1 MTLTPAPDT
10 NSVFLTGILEANPT
24 HREMP
29 GGLPVAN
36 VKLISQSRFLS
47 TGKVRNVT
55 SVSLAFYGPATDW
68 AKPLRANDRVYIQ
81 GELVVRPTSQDGN
94 RTTTEV
100 VVRALFPLSYSANA
114 DDPDSW

>member
-1 MTLTPAPDT
+1 MTPQPGDT
-10 NSVFLTGILEANPT
+10 NSIFLTGFLEANPT

-47 TGKVRNVT
+47 TDKVR
-55 SVSLAFYGPATDW
+55 SVNSFTLAFYGPATDW

-81 GELVVRPTSQDGN
+81 GELVHRATSQTAN
-94 RTTTEV
+94 RTTYEV
-100 VVRALFPLSYSANA
+100 VVRTLFPLSPSASV
-114 DDPDSW
+114 DDPDNW